1 MTNAD
6 TLRGRPLQERLAQAG
21 AEATR
26 PIDRAEI
33 EAVVRAV
40 LSSLSGDLSSQD
52 VRLYGELERLARYI
66 LDTRREIAAIQPR
79 DISEEHIPRANDEL
93 DAVVGATEDATNQI
107 MDACDAI
114 TNVAGQIDP
123 ALGQALTG
131 QVTRIFEACNF
142 QDITGQRITRVVRTL
157 VKIEERIGLLLE
169 VFGDGTGLAVP
180 TIPQAQESAGDNS
193 DDHLMNGP
201 QLPGNAISQ
210 DEIDRLLASFD

>member
-6 TLRGRPLQERLAQAG
+6 TSRGRPLQERLANAA
-21 AEATR
+21 AEAAR
-26 PIDRAEI
+26 PLDRAEI
-33 EAVVRAV
+33 ESVVRAV

-66 LDTRREIAAIQPR
+66 LDTRREIAAIQPL
-79 DISEEHIPRANDEL
+79 DIREEHIPLANDEL
-93 DAVVGATEDATNQI
+93 DAVVGATEDATNRI
-107 MDACDAI
+107 MDACDAVSA
-114 TNVAGQIDP
+114 VAGQIDP
-123 ALGQALTG
+123 VLGQALTE

-169 VFGDGTGLAVP
+169 VFGDGTGHAVP
-180 TIPQAQESAGDNS
+180 TMPQPQENAGGNS